1 MDEDMK
7 ERSRIAGMHELIGL
21 VFRKQFGSVHAHI
34 RNVHIWTQQF
44 HHSVSISEK
53 HWSVYRFISEVFIA
67 SFVDE
72 SKNLK

>member
-53 HWSVYRFISEVFIA
+53 H
-67 SFVDE
+67 
-72 SKNLK
+72 